1 MAAAFA
7 SLSNID
13 TEELKQKP
21 NPKSLKYTKAQLLDN
36 QIMKATDLNNLLLVA
51 ENPVVSRRHALKVI

>member
-21 NPKSLKYTKAQLLDN
+21 SPKSLKYTKAQLLDN